1 MIFRAFL
8 LNLNEVNVYV
18 IGCGHDSAAL
28 LVDVG
33 DFDARIVDF
42 LEEYRLKLTA
52 IFLTHD
58 HYDHTDGLEDALAY
72 SDAVVYSGKGV
83 AGGSKGR
90 RAVHGDTIRV
100 GRIEGTVLATPGHT
114 PDSISLE
121 FPGIVFTG
129 DALFA
134 GSVGGIA
141 SPQAAKQQL
150 EHVRNNILT
159 LPGEYALYPGHGP
172 ASTVAIERQ
181 YNPFFV

>member
-8 LNLNEVNVYV
+8 LNVNEVNAYA
-18 IGCGHDSAAL
+18 IGCEHDREAL
-28 LVDVG
+28 LVDAG

-42 LEEYRLKLTA
+42 LEEHRLTLAA

-58 HYDHTDGLEDALAY
+58 HYDHIDGLDDALAY

-83 AGGSKGR
+83 LGGPKGR
-90 RAVHGDTIRV
+90 RAAHGDTIRV
-100 GRIEGTVLATPGHT
+100 GRFEGKVYATPGHT
-114 PDSISLE
+114 PDSISLA

-134 GSVGGIA
+134 GSVGGIS
-141 SPQAAKQQL
+141 SPEAAKQQIDHIR
-150 EHVRNNILT
+150 EHILT
-159 LPGEYALYPGHGP
+159 LPGDYAVYPGHGP